1 MGVAGGSQTGAEVA
15 AAERSPDGVRED
27 ELLVAS
33 NSDWQ
38 IRVGKERSSDGVD
51 DFGKRLGQVAQ
62 LVNCDIVSPS

>member
-1 MGVAGGSQTGAEVA
+1 MEQDTHRNNLSA
-15 AAERSPDGVRED
+15 AIPIGQWARS

-51 DFGKRLGQVAQ
+51 DFGKRLGQVGQ